1 MLLFFGQKVARISVF
16 LISNYLLFLCKK
28 TQTCLCY
35 TVLAICMFIFCYCPS
50 YTYLPTYTRAITIII
65 VTLIIGVMLCKHC
78 TGSQTHDKRI
88 QKNSSQLTI
97 FVLKNDHKN
106 NWHSLWILLNEKYTK
121 MNVWSTTILNLSNN
135 NLWSA
140 EIIRKK
146 VGQAENVIWKNIHG
160 QSLCLYVLIILPH

>member
-50 YTYLPTYTRAITIII
+50 YTYLPTYTRAITIIV

-88 QKNSSQLTI
+88 QKKLFTINNFCVKKWPQKQLTFI
-97 FVLKNDHKN
+97 MNIIEWKVHKN
-106 NWHSLWILLNEKYTK
+106 ECLKYY
-121 MNVWSTTILNLSNN
+121 
-135 NLWSA
+135 
-140 EIIRKK
+140 
-146 VGQAENVIWKNIHG
+146 NIKFK
-160 QSLCLYVLIILPH
+160 